1 MIAVTLPEELM
12 EKLDYVSKKTEKSR
26 SFLIRESLERF
37 IDELETEYEKREVKI
52 DMNGSFY
59 ELLVDECK
67 TPMELTTGARKVAF
81 TMFSDEGKL
90 YVLN

>member
-37 IDELETEYEKREVKI
+37 IDWIGPYISIHFL
-52 DMNGSFY
+52 S
-59 ELLVDECK
+59 
-67 TPMELTTGARKVAF
+67 
-81 TMFSDEGKL
+81 
-90 YVLN
+90 LNP